1 MDFTMP
7 YSYGYSLKKKK
18 NCWERH
24 SMSRELAL
32 AAGNQT
38 PRAPPPRLCA
48 PPSSLCTH
56 SLWPLPSVQSPWE
69 CRKYIMSIRFKSN
82 TRGLPNTRQEVNIS
96 SQKYG
101 WCFFWCFFL
110 HFATSD
116 FHRAFNMFQQNQMWG
131 MSIFCRHPKE
141 SATALAR
148 ATCLPAARKM
158 KIHLCRDIR
167 FFFK

>member
-1 MDFTMP
+1 
-7 YSYGYSLKKKK
+7 
-18 NCWERH
+18 
-24 SMSRELAL
+24 MSRELAL

-69 CRKYIMSIRFKSN
+69 CRKYIMFIRFKSN

-101 WCFFWCFFL
+101 WCFFCVFFYIL
-110 HFATSD
+110 QHL
-116 FHRAFNMFQQNQMWG
+116 
-131 MSIFCRHPKE
+131 IFIEP
-141 SATALAR
+141 S
-148 ATCLPAARKM
+148 TCSSKT
-158 KIHLCRDIR
+158 KCEVCQYFVDIR
-167 FFFK
+167 KSQLQLWLGLLVCLQQEK